1 MTNHAELQFKTHDE
15 QPRLTRWLPHSLLL
29 VLVFCISGTS
39 SFGQSNDKVP
49 RVTVVNPV
57 QKTLVYRL
65 PFKPAE
71 MLAIQ
76 EAIVYARTS
85 GYLDQIS
92 VDIGD
97 NVEKGQVIAVLD
109 TPELTDEVNVAHA
122 QVLEARA
129 HHAAAQAIADAGTS
143 RVLAANAG
151 LIQAKGQILQASAEL
166 RKANAVLEAQKIQT
180 DRIRSLHRQ
189 EAATDAQLETAEKD
203 HLLAIADVEV
213 SNEALKAAETKSGA
227 AEAMVTVAVAEKA
240 AKASLVTVGE
250 TAITSATARLDHAKT
265 MLGYAMIRAPF
276 SGVITDRFL
285 DPGAAV
291 VTSTSSKT
299 TAIVSIKDLS
309 SIKIYVQIPEPDVPY
324 ISKGHPAAI
333 TCSAYPNRRFEGV
346 VSRISRDL
354 DRRTRTMKVE
364 ILLPNED
371 GQIYPGMFA
380 IVNFDLIERV
390 DAWTLPAQALLGSK
404 GEYHVYCVVGGVCR
418 AVPIKIGLDDGGTVE
433 ITEGLKGDEQ
443 VILIGKGL
451 IQAGDRV
458 EAVGSNP

>member
-1 MTNHAELQFKTHDE
+1 MTNNAEPRLNTPDE
-15 QPRLTRWLPHSLLL
+15 QPRLARWLSHLLILPL
-29 VLVFCISGTS
+29 VLCISGTA

-57 QKTLVYRL
+57 KETLVYRL
-65 PFKPAE
+65 PSKPAE

-76 EAIVYARTS
+76 EAIIYARTS

-97 NVEKGQVIAVLD
+97 SVEKGQVIAVLD
-109 TPELTDEVNVAHA
+109 TPELTDDVNVASA

-129 HHAAAQAIADAGTS
+129 HHAAAQA
-143 RVLAANAG
+143 VANAG
-151 LIQAKGQILQASAEL
+151 ASKILAADADLTRAKGEILQASAEL
-166 RKANAVLEAQKIQT
+166 RKAGAVLEAQKIHT
-180 DRIRSLHRQ
+180 DRIRRLHRQ

-203 HLLAIADVEV
+203 HLLATADVEV
-213 SNEALKAAETKSGA
+213 SQEALKAAETKSGA
-227 AEAMVTVAVAEKA
+227 AAAMVTVAQAEWNANVILVSVAE
-240 AKASLVTVGE
+240 
-250 TAITSATARLDHAKT
+250 TAVTSATARADHART
-265 MLGYAMIRAPF
+265 MLGYAIIRAPF

-299 TAIVSIKDLS
+299 TAIVTLKDLS

-324 ISKGHPAAI
+324 IHKGHPAEI
-333 TCSAYPNRRFEGV
+333 TSSAYPNRRFEGV
-346 VSRISRDL
+346 VSRISRNL

-371 GQIYPGMFA
+371 GKIYPGMFA
-380 IVNFDLIERV
+380 TVNFDLIERV

-451 IQAGDRV
+451 VQAGDRV

>member
-1 MTNHAELQFKTHDE
+1 MTNNAEPRLNTPDE
-15 QPRLTRWLPHSLLL
+15 QPRLARWLSHLLILPL
-29 VLVFCISGTS
+29 VLCISGTA

-57 QKTLVYRL
+57 KETLVYRL
-65 PFKPAE
+65 PSKPAE

-76 EAIVYARTS
+76 EAIIYARTS

-97 NVEKGQVIAVLD
+97 SVEKGQVIAVLD
-109 TPELTDEVNVAHA
+109 TPELTDDVNVASA

-129 HHAAAQAIADAGTS
+129 HHAAAQA
-143 RVLAANAG
+143 VANAG
-151 LIQAKGQILQASAEL
+151 ASKILAADADLTRAKGEILQASAEL
-166 RKANAVLEAQKIQT
+166 RKAGAVLEAQKIHT
-180 DRIRSLHRQ
+180 DRIRRLHRQ

-203 HLLAIADVEV
+203 HLLATADVEV
-213 SNEALKAAETKSGA
+213 SQEALKAAETKSGA
-227 AEAMVTVAVAEKA
+227 AAAMVTVAQAEWNANVILVSVAE
-240 AKASLVTVGE
+240 
-250 TAITSATARLDHAKT
+250 TAVTSATARADHART
-265 MLGYAMIRAPF
+265 MLGYAIIRAPF

-299 TAIVSIKDLS
+299 TAIVTLKDLS

-324 ISKGHPAAI
+324 IHKGHPAEI
-333 TCSAYPNRRFEGV
+333 TSSAYPNRRFEGV
-346 VSRISRDL
+346 VSRISRNL

-371 GQIYPGMFA
+371 GKIYPGMFA
-380 IVNFDLIERV
+380 TVNFDLIERV

-418 AVPIKIGLDDGGTVE
+418 SVPIKIGLDDGGTVE

-451 IQAGDRV
+451 VQAGDRV

>member
-1 MTNHAELQFKTHDE
+1 MTNDAE
-15 QPRLTRWLPHSLLL
+15 PRLNTPDGQLRFVRWLSHLLILPL
-29 VLVFCISGTS
+29 VLCISGTA

-57 QKTLVYRL
+57 KETLVYRL
-65 PFKPAE
+65 PSKPAE

-76 EAIVYARTS
+76 EAIIYARTS

-97 NVEKGQVIAVLD
+97 SVEKGQVIAVLD
-109 TPELTDEVNVAHA
+109 TPELTDDVNVASA

-129 HHAAAQAIADAGTS
+129 HHAAAQA
-143 RVLAANAG
+143 VANAG
-151 LIQAKGQILQASAEL
+151 ASKILAADADLTRAKGEILQASAEL
-166 RKANAVLEAQKIQT
+166 RKAGAVLEAQKIHT
-180 DRIRSLHRQ
+180 DRIRRLHRQ

-203 HLLAIADVEV
+203 HLLATADVEV
-213 SNEALKAAETKSGA
+213 SQEALKAAETKSGA
-227 AEAMVTVAVAEKA
+227 AAAMVTVAQAEWNAKVILVSVAE
-240 AKASLVTVGE
+240 
-250 TAITSATARLDHAKT
+250 TAVTSATARADHART
-265 MLGYAMIRAPF
+265 MLGYAIIRAPF

-299 TAIVSIKDLS
+299 TAIVTLKDLS

-324 ISKGHPAAI
+324 ISKGHSAEI

-451 IQAGDRV
+451 VQAGDRV

>member
-1 MTNHAELQFKTHDE
+1 M
-15 QPRLTRWLPHSLLL
+15 
-29 VLVFCISGTS
+29 
-39 SFGQSNDKVP
+39 
-49 RVTVVNPV
+49 
-57 QKTLVYRL
+57 
-65 PFKPAE
+65 
-71 MLAIQ
+71 
-76 EAIVYARTS
+76 
-85 GYLDQIS
+85 
-92 VDIGD
+92 
-97 NVEKGQVIAVLD
+97 
-109 TPELTDEVNVAHA
+109 
-122 QVLEARA
+122 
-129 HHAAAQAIADAGTS
+129 
-143 RVLAANAG
+143 
-151 LIQAKGQILQASAEL
+151 
-166 RKANAVLEAQKIQT
+166 
-180 DRIRSLHRQ
+180 
-189 EAATDAQLETAEKD
+189 
-203 HLLAIADVEV
+203 
-213 SNEALKAAETKSGA
+213 
-227 AEAMVTVAVAEKA
+227 
-240 AKASLVTVGE
+240 
-250 TAITSATARLDHAKT
+250 
-265 MLGYAMIRAPF
+265 
-276 SGVITDRFL
+276 
-285 DPGAAV
+285 

-324 ISKGHPAAI
+324 ISKGHSAEI

-380 IVNFDLIERV
+380 IVNFDLIERI

-451 IQAGDRV
+451 VQAGDRV

>member
-1 MTNHAELQFKTHDE
+1 MTNNAELQFKIHDE
-15 QPRLTRWLPHSLLL
+15 QPRLARSLSHPLLL
-29 VLVFCISGTS
+29 VLVFCISGTA
-39 SFGQSNDKVP
+39 SFVQSNDKVP

-57 QKTLVYRL
+57 KETLVYRL
-65 PFKPAE
+65 PSKPAE

-76 EAIVYARTS
+76 EAIIYARTS

-97 NVEKGQVIAVLD
+97 SVEKGQVVAVLD
-109 TPELTDEVNVAHA
+109 TPELTDDVNVASA

-129 HHAAAQAIADAGTS
+129 HHAAAQA
-143 RVLAANAG
+143 VANAG
-151 LIQAKGQILQASAEL
+151 ASKILAADADFTRAKGEILQASAEL
-166 RKANAVLEAQKIQT
+166 RKAGAVLEAQKVHT
-180 DRIRSLHRQ
+180 DRIRRLHRQ

-203 HLLAIADVEV
+203 HLLATADVEV
-213 SNEALKAAETKSGA
+213 SQQALKAAETKSGA
-227 AEAMVTVAVAEKA
+227 AAAMVTVAQAEWNAKVILVSVAE
-240 AKASLVTVGE
+240 
-250 TAITSATARLDHAKT
+250 TAVTSATARADHART
-265 MLGYAMIRAPF
+265 MLGYAIIRAPF

-299 TAIVSIKDLS
+299 TAIVTLKDLS

-324 ISKGHPAAI
+324 IHKGHSAEI

-380 IVNFDLIERV
+380 TVNFDLIERV

-418 AVPIKIGLDDGGTVE
+418 AVPIKIGLDDGRTVE
-433 ITEGLKGDEQ
+433 ITEGLNGDEQ

-451 IQAGDRV
+451 VQAGDRV